1 MNSKRTA
8 IDLFPLLN
16 EDAISAI
23 ASGMKPKD
31 IGELA
36 ATHRLG
42 KTACEKSVAERAKSI
57 VAACERAKNKTT
69 VFVAESFKHNLC
81 IINAGTRKAKLIE
94 RSEHPKLV
102 LKMLTE
108 SMHAPEGS
116 ERRKAFDGLANGFG
130 NYHYYYNRCRVF
142 ERKLVRMDDWILAAA
157 YGVDGG
163 SFSDLEPVSD
173 VEKDSEEESEPEEME
188 SEEGWTSESES
199 E

>member
-1 MNSKRTA
+1 MRRDVCSTWSIEYTRRTTLAQNVMNSKRTA

-69 VFVAESFKHNLC
+69 VFVLPRLHSMRRAPAARRAMC
-81 IINAGTRKAKLIE
+81 RTRRA
-94 RSEHPKLV
+94 
-102 LKMLTE
+102 
-108 SMHAPEGS
+108 A
-116 ERRKAFDGLANGFG
+116 RR
-130 NYHYYYNRCRVF
+130 C
-142 ERKLVRMDDWILAAA
+142 
-157 YGVDGG
+157 
-163 SFSDLEPVSD
+163 
-173 VEKDSEEESEPEEME
+173 
-188 SEEGWTSESES
+188 T
-199 E
+199 